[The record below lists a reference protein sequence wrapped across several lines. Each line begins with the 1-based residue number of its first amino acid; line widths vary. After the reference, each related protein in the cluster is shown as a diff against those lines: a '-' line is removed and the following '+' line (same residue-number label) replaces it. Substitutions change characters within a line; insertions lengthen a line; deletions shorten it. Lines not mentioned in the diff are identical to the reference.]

1 MNELKEI
8 RERALVDVRNIVQK
22 NSDRI
27 REAYELV
34 MRLSYQA
41 RSEGLLAI
49 EYEVGRLPKDMPF
62 CWEIGSMVRLVVGG
76 MASEFVAEWM
86 TLRFLSEGYQG
97 LAAFLYFLYARGILM
112 IQAGESPYMIEGFF
126 QAVIPQDLLTVDRWQ
141 RTGIDQKMKM
151 VEEIQST
158 LSEQEKAYLR
168 SISEDLLSLTEAE
181 WEDLLQTKAFYAID
195 RVVPYLDGKSQALV
209 WSHVNESRYY
219 AIMQSIAA
227 LDDQEIGQC
236 NEKLKLLISEMRT
249 KSEDKSI
256 LSGLLQRS
264 DEEMQKFI
272 AELDVRTI
280 ALALKGE
287 SKEISECFFRN
298 MPIRIKYRVQDE
310 IEYMGPV
317 RKCDVEE
324 AQRKICRMT
333 AIQKQRKETQ

>member
-112 IQAGESPYMIEGFF
+112 IQAGE
-126 QAVIPQDLLTVDRWQ
+126 A
-141 RTGIDQKMKM
+141 
-151 VEEIQST
+151 
-158 LSEQEKAYLR
+158 AYWYR
-168 SISEDLLSLTEAE
+168 PKNENGGRDSV
-181 WEDLLQTKAFYAID
+181 YAIGAGKSVSAQHI
-195 RVVPYLDGKSQALV
+195 RGSAQLDGSGMGRPVA
-209 WSHVNESRYY
+209 
-219 AIMQSIAA
+219 
-227 LDDQEIGQC
+227 
-236 NEKLKLLISEMRT
+236 
-249 KSEDKSI
+249 DKSF
-256 LSGLLQRS
+256 LRNRQGGSVFGR
-264 DEEMQKFI
+264 EI
-272 AELDVRTI
+272 AGVSVVSCE
-280 ALALKGE
+280 
-287 SKEISECFFRN
+287 
-298 MPIRIKYRVQDE
+298 
-310 IEYMGPV
+310 
-317 RKCDVEE
+317 
-324 AQRKICRMT
+324 
-333 AIQKQRKETQ
+333 